1 MLRQDVPPEQESQKI
16 RSFLSETFYK
26 FINSISKTE
35 IVNGA
40 RDYRLMKRIMVD
52 AVLEM
57 SEYNRFSK
65 GIFGWVGFRTKMA
78 GIPKRGAFGR
88 RNKVVSSETI
98 FLFAGRNYWI
108 FSSTFVPGICYGSRV
123 LRVGIYYDCSNHST
137 DVNLG
142 RSGCRL
148 AVNGMY
154 YLFGERGSTVLS
166 WNRGRV
172 SG

>member
-1 MLRQDVPPEQESQKI
+1 M
-16 RSFLSETFYK
+16 
-26 FINSISKTE
+26 
-35 IVNGA
+35 
-40 RDYRLMKRIMVD
+40 
-52 AVLEM
+52 
-57 SEYNRFSK
+57 
-65 GIFGWVGFRTKMA
+65 
-78 GIPKRGAFGR
+78 
-88 RNKVVSSETI
+88 VSSETI
-98 FLFAGRNYWI
+98 FLFAGRNYRI
-108 FSSTFVPGICYGSRV
+108 FSSTFVSGICYGSRV

-137 DVNLG
+137 DINLG

>member
-1 MLRQDVPPEQESQKI
+1 M
-16 RSFLSETFYK
+16 
-26 FINSISKTE
+26 
-35 IVNGA
+35 
-40 RDYRLMKRIMVD
+40 
-52 AVLEM
+52 
-57 SEYNRFSK
+57 
-65 GIFGWVGFRTKMA
+65 
-78 GIPKRGAFGR
+78 
-88 RNKVVSSETI
+88 VSSETI

-108 FSSTFVPGICYGSRV
+108 FCSTFVSGICYGSRV

-137 DVNLG
+137 DINLG